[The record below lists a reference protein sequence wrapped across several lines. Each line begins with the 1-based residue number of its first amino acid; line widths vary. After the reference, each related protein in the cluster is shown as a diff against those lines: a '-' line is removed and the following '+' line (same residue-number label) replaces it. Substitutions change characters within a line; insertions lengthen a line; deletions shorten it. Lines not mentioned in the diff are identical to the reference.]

1 MALIQPSD
9 PTEGTSLRQQV
20 HSMLRD
26 GILSGRYVAGSL
38 LSENKLAEELRVS
51 RTPVREAFREL
62 AADGLVRI
70 LPKRGVMVTEMTIQ
84 DVANL
89 YQLREALECFAARF
103 AAEHMSDVHRD
114 GFLADHAQAVA
125 HLRANRL
132 HDAYESSIQM
142 HGRIY
147 AMTRNVR
154 LTEMMDQFSDQVRR
168 LGMMTMRHGRSAQS
182 IHEHG
187 LIIDALVQAD
197 ADRAERLMRDH
208 IRGDRDVVLHEILQ
222 ITIDPA
228 QSKDAALP
236 QRRIRPQKSVGR
248 A

>member
-1 MALIQPSD
+1 MAFNPPSD
-9 PTEGTSLRQQV
+9 QPEGPSLRQQV
-20 HSMLRD
+20 HTMVRD

-103 AAEHMSDVHRD
+103 AAEHMTEAHHS
-114 GFLADHAQAVA
+114 GFLADHANAVA

-132 HDAYESSIQM
+132 HDAYDWSIRM
-142 HGRIY
+142 HSRIY
-147 AMTRNVR
+147 EMTRNAR

-187 LIIDALVQAD
+187 LIIDALIHPD

-208 IRGDRDVVLHEILQ
+208 IRGDRDVVLHEILH
-222 ITIDPA
+222 ITVSPA
-228 QSKDAALP
+228 
-236 QRRIRPQKSVGR
+236 
-248 A
+248 

>member
-89 YQLREALECFAARF
+89 Y
-103 AAEHMSDVHRD
+103 
-114 GFLADHAQAVA
+114 
-125 HLRANRL
+125 
-132 HDAYESSIQM
+132 
-142 HGRIY
+142 
-147 AMTRNVR
+147 
-154 LTEMMDQFSDQVRR
+154 
-168 LGMMTMRHGRSAQS
+168 
-182 IHEHG
+182 
-187 LIIDALVQAD
+187 
-197 ADRAERLMRDH
+197 
-208 IRGDRDVVLHEILQ
+208 
-222 ITIDPA
+222 
-228 QSKDAALP
+228 
-236 QRRIRPQKSVGR
+236 
-248 A
+248 

>member
-1 MALIQPSD
+1 MAFNQPSD
-9 PTEGTSLRQQV
+9 SPEDTSLRQQV
-20 HSMLRD
+20 HSLLRD
-26 GILSGRYVAGSL
+26 GILSGRYIAGSM

-103 AAEHMSDVHRD
+103 AAEHMSDVQRD
-114 GFLADHAQAVA
+114 GFLADHAQTVE
-125 HLRANRL
+125 HLRSNSL
-132 HDAYESSIQM
+132 HDAYEWSIRM

-187 LIIDALVQAD
+187 LIIDALIQAD

-208 IRGDRDVVLHEILQ
+208 IRGDRDVVLHDILQ
-222 ITIDPA
+222 ITVTSA
-228 QSKDAALP
+228 
-236 QRRIRPQKSVGR
+236 
-248 A
+248 